1 MPILSRFCVC
11 GSFTVQKL
19 LNKLKNQQMYEL
31 CLIFKL
37 AAGEEVLCTETAGT
51 DHIRYIVIW
60 WGKRTLSV
68 VYLSYSLR
76 GSRMTSQSGGAA
88 WQVIICRCRHTP
100 EGEAGEFCAC
110 WSNNLKMMSRFF
122 FLFFFSLELNK
133 NKQSENEEQ
142 SRLVRSQEVWAAAAR
157 GHSVLGSLGG
167 RFAILLDYI
176 FVNPVL

>member
-37 AAGEEVLCTETAGT
+37 AADEGSPLYW
-51 DHIRYIVIW
+51 DSRYRSYMLYCYLVR
-60 WGKRTLSV
+60 KEDTV
-68 VYLSYSLR
+68 VYLSSSLR

-88 WQVIICRCRHTP
+88 WQVIICRCRHAP
-100 EGEAGEFCAC
+100 EGETGEFCAC
-110 WSNNLKMMSRFF
+110 RSNNLKMMSRFF